1 MTKLIKERKAKADG
15 RITINVSFTPNEYDL
30 INHVDKNSNNF
41 SQYLKDLIVAD
52 MNNTAPAVTLERIN
66 KLIEAG
72 DIIVTLK
79 DKQND

>member
-79 DKQND
+79 DKKND